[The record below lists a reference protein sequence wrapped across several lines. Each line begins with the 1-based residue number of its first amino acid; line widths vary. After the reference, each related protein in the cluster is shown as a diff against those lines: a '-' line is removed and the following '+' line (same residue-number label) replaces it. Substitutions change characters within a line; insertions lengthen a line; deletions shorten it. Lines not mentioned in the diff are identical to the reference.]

1 MHIDRRASSQLVAC
15 AALGAAM
22 HLKDYAGGE
31 AFLGY
36 CPLGQAAIEAARSA
50 RAYSVKQGVA
60 VRR

>member
-36 CPLGQAAIEAARSA
+36 CPLGQAAIEAARS
-50 RAYSVKQGVA
+50 
-60 VRR
+60 VRGIR